1 MKIKR
6 YQIKKTAQE
15 IQDRVFKNMSADK
28 KIEIGS
34 KLWKLGKDIVGNK
47 INYAPKRSQKSFSQH
62 SQDS

>member
-15 IQDRVFKNMSADK
+15 IQDRIFKNMSADK

-34 KLWKLGKDIVGNK
+34 LLWKLGKDIVGNK
-47 INYAPKRSQKSFSQH
+47 INYASRRPKKSFSQYR
-62 SQDS
+62 QDS